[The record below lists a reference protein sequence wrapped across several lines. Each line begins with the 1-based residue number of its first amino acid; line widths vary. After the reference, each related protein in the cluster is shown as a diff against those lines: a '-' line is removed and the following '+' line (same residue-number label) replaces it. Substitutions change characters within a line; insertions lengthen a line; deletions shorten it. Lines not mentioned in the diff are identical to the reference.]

1 MAAEILNQRRAA
13 GGGGKSAATGPGRS
27 WGPLGERP
35 TAVDVEVVPRLDTM
49 NSRIVTISSAAHRLR
64 PRIRFDALQGERSY
78 SPIGAYAQS
87 KLANLLFTYEL
98 QRRLAR
104 SSTTIAVTAHPG
116 GSKTELARNSAA
128 PVRMFNAVLLQAP
141 HGCPPELRAATD
153 AQVRGGQYFG
163 PSGFL
168 EARGYPKLVKSS
180 SQSHDQAIQRRLLT
194 ISEELT
200 NVPYPV

>member
-1 MAAEILNQRRAA
+1 
-13 GGGGKSAATGPGRS
+13 
-27 WGPLGERP
+27 
-35 TAVDVEVVPRLDTM
+35 M
-49 NSRIVTISSAAHRLR
+49 NSRIATISSAAHRLR

-141 HGCPPELRAATD
+141 HGCPPELRTVTD
-153 AQVRGGQYFG
+153 AQVCGGQYFG
-163 PSGFL
+163 L
-168 EARGYPKLVKSS
+168 
-180 SQSHDQAIQRRLLT
+180 
-194 ISEELT
+194 
-200 NVPYPV
+200 